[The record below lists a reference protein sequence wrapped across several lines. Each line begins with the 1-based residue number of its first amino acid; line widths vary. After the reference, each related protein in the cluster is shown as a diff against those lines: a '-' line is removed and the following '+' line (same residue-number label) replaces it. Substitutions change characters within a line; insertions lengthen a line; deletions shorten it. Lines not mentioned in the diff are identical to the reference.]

1 MMIKGMPMQMEADEN
16 EGDNDLYLQNSYEGS
31 DKDQLKKDSHEDK
44 SVWDRL
50 RFPRN
55 RNMISIEGEGEV
67 EQENLQNGTVC
78 RRYKRSTKD
87 IKPLY
92 FREM

>member
-44 SVWDRL
+44 SV
-50 RFPRN
+50 
-55 RNMISIEGEGEV
+55 
-67 EQENLQNGTVC
+67 
-78 RRYKRSTKD
+78 
-87 IKPLY
+87 
-92 FREM
+92 